1 MEQVNLMI
9 ENLLSKIEEYNPH
22 IDMQKIIKAYNFA
35 EYAHQGQLRNSGEV
49 YFVHPFN
56 VAMILADLNMDG
68 TSIIA
73 GLLHDVLE
81 DTSVDYETLSK
92 EFGEEVANLV
102 DGVTKL
108 KKLKYKTKQESQAEN
123 LRKMVL
129 AMAKDIRVIIIKLA
143 DRLHNMRTLEYM
155 SEEKKKEKAL
165 ETLEIYAPLA
175 HRLGMSKI
183 KWELEDLSLRYLDP
197 EGYYD
202 LVDKVSKRRKE
213 REAYIQRIIDEID
226 EKLKEMNISRDISGR
241 PKSFYSIYKKMVYQ
255 NKSFEQIFDLTA
267 IRVIVDTI
275 KDCYGVLGIVHTMW
289 KPIPGRF
296 KDYIAMPKPNMYQS
310 LHTTV
315 IGPEGE
321 IFEVQIRTWEMHRTA
336 EYGIAAHWKYKEGN
350 VKTDNFDEKLTWLR
364 QLLEWQKELKD
375 PKEFMETLKIDF
387 FTDEVFVFTPRGDV
401 INLPNG
407 STPIDFAYRVHT
419 AVGNNCVGAKVD
431 GRIVPLDYKLKNGNI
446 VEILTSASSNG
457 PSRDW
462 LKIVKSS
469 QAKNKIRQWF
479 KREEKDLNIIKGK
492 ELLEKEVK
500 RQGYKLTDIL
510 KEEWLKSTAKK
521 LSLSTSDDLYAGLGY
536 GSITISQVMSRLKEL
551 YKEHY
556 QIKDEKEFIESKIK
570 ESTTTRK
577 DSKFTQGISV
587 KGVDNIKVRF
597 SKCCNPVPG
606 DEIIGYITRGR
617 GVSIHRKDCPN
628 ISFIEGNERFIE
640 VFWDTD
646 EKAEY
651 PAEIQIKG
659 TDRPGLLTEIT
670 QRITEAELSLLSLN
684 ARTNKERLAVINM
697 TLEIKDIDQL
707 RELMRKIKRL
717 KGVIDVYR
725 VTS

>member
-1 MEQVNLMI
+1 MI
-9 ENLLSKIEEYNPH
+9 ENLLLSIEQYNPNA
-22 IDMQKIIKAYNFA
+22 DMKQIIKAFHFA
-35 EYAHQGQLRNSGEV
+35 EAAHEGQFRNSGEK
-49 YFVHPFN
+49 FIVHPYN
-56 VAMILADLNMDG
+56 VAIILTELNMD
-68 TSIIA
+68 TTTIVA
-73 GLLHDVLE
+73 GLLHDVIE
-81 DTSVDYETLSK
+81 DTNITYDDVVL
-92 EFGEEVANLV
+92 EFGEEVADLV
-102 DGVTKL
+102 EGVTKL
-108 KKLKYKTKQESQAEN
+108 KKLQYKTKQENQAEN

-175 HRLGMSKI
+175 RRLGISKI

-213 REAYIQRIIDEID
+213 REAYIQRIIKDLD
-226 EKLKEMNISRDISGR
+226 EKLEEMNIPRDISGR
-241 PKSFYSIYKKMVYQ
+241 PKNFYSIYKKMVYQ

-267 IRVIVDTI
+267 IRVIVDNI

-321 IFEVQIRTWEMHRTA
+321 IFEVQIRTWDMHRTA
-336 EYGIAAHWKYKEGN
+336 EYGIAAHWKYKEGTI
-350 VKTDNFDEKLTWLR
+350 KTDNFDEKLTWLR
-364 QLLEWQKELKD
+364 QLLEWQKDLKD
-375 PKEFMETLKIDF
+375 PTEFMETLKIDF
-387 FTDEVFVFTPRGDV
+387 FTDEVFVFTPKGDV

-419 AVGNNCVGAKVD
+419 AVGNSCVGAKVD

-446 VEILTSASSNG
+446 VEILTSSSSTG

-479 KREEKDLNIIKGK
+479 KREERDLNINRGK
-492 ELLEKEVK
+492 EMLEKEVK
-500 RQGYKLTDIL
+500 RQGYKLTEIL
-510 KEEWLKSTAKK
+510 KEDWLKNIANK
-521 LSLSTSDDLYAGLGY
+521 LSLNTSDDLYAALGY
-536 GSITISQVMSRLKEL
+536 GNITLSQVVPRLKEL
-551 YKEHY
+551 HRDYY
-556 QIKDEKEFIESKIK
+556 NIEDDNINIEQKIK
-570 ESTTTRK
+570 EQPAPKKNKRV
-577 DSKFTQGISV
+577 TQGISI

-597 SKCCNPVPG
+597 AKCCNPVPG
-606 DEIIGYITRGR
+606 DDIVGYITRGR

-628 ISFIEGNERFIE
+628 ISDLVGQERFIDVE
-640 VFWDTD
+640 WDTN

-651 PAEIQIKG
+651 PVEIQIKA
-659 TDRPGLLTEIT
+659 TDRSGLLTDIT
-670 QRITEAELSLLSLN
+670 QGITDSNISLLSLN
-684 ARTNKERLAVINM
+684 ARTNKEKLVLINM
-697 TLEIKDIDQL
+697 TLEIKNTEQL
-707 RELMRKIKRL
+707 RDLMKRIKKL

-725 VTS
+725 VIS